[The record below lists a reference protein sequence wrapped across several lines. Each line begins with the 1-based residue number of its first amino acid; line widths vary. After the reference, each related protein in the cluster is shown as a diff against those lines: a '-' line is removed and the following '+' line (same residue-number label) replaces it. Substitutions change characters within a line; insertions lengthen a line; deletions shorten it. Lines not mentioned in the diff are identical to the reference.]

1 MYAMSNILTSHSS
14 TCEMLSKDNG
24 VIGNATL
31 QNYW

>member
-1 MYAMSNILTSHSS
+1 MYAMSNILTSHNS